1 MESYRIVVRSQIS
14 QLAKFGLPAGRGRK
28 SGIAKRKQSRT
39 VTPSSAVVT
48 QRPATVCRN
57 DPQKIDQQSV
67 AYLTAVRPNQ
77 NFQQCA
83 VEDHQARAQMVTSQP
98 VMVQQ
103 QELLYRPTVL
113 LVLIILCS

>member
-1 MESYRIVVRSQIS
+1 M
-14 QLAKFGLPAGRGRK
+14 
-28 SGIAKRKQSRT
+28 
-39 VTPSSAVVT
+39 TPSSAVVT

-57 DPQKIDQQSV
+57 DPQQIDQQSV

-77 NFQQCA
+77 NFQHCA

-103 QELLYRPTVL
+103 QDQHSAVISFHSPVSTHNSV
-113 LVLIILCS
+113 